1 MKLMINEAPTLKSA
15 VDSIVNLVEEG
26 VFEIKKEG
34 LHLRAMDPSQISMVS
49 FTMPKT
55 AFAVYEVDE
64 EKRIG
69 VDIAQLSNIL
79 SRGRKEESVELEV
92 VENRLLIRFA
102 ADKKKRTFKIPLLDI
117 GEGIQREPKIEYAG
131 FAKLNSEAMKE
142 FLKDAKL
149 VSSHIRLVLSP
160 EAFVVEVKG
169 DSGDVRSEFEKGG
182 KDIIEMSGTEA
193 RATFPLQYLEDIVKA
208 TSSATPV
215 TLYIETDKP
224 LKVEYEI
231 EGAKAVYY
239 LAPRIETE

>member
-1 MKLMINEAPTLKSA
+1 
-15 VDSIVNLVEEG
+15 
-26 VFEIKKEG
+26 
-34 LHLRAMDPSQISMVS
+34 
-49 FTMPKT
+49 
-55 AFAVYEVDE
+55 
-64 EKRIG
+64 
-69 VDIAQLSNIL
+69 
-79 SRGRKEESVELEV
+79 
-92 VENRLLIRFA
+92 
-102 ADKKKRTFKIPLLDI
+102 LLDI